1 MKKKDNDL
9 EIKRLEDFL
18 AKVDKNIDTW
28 LKRVDTDPSDI
39 DSWFVVRNYITK
51 RLTDINTVNSSY
63 INRLSFWKDYN
74 N

>member
-1 MKKKDNDL
+1 MKKKNNDL

-28 LKRVDTDPSDI
+28 LKKVDTDPSDI

-74 N
+74 

>member
-28 LKRVDTDPSDI
+28 LKKVDTDPSDI

-74 N
+74 